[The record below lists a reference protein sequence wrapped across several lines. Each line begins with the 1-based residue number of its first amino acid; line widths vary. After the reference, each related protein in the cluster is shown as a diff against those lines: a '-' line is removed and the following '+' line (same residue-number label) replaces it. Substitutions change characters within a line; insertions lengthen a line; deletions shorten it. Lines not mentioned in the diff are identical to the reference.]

1 MTRADAGLALCID
14 RVTSRAVTRRTYRAA
29 ERRCRFPPPWSP
41 VPDRPLAAYSLSP
54 GSPDQLIVELEQRLG
69 GPAPPMAV
77 GPEVVAHLVTRL
89 AAAALESLLHAI
101 DANDPETGAHVRR
114 VAITAVVLAR
124 AADCD
129 AVRQHRVERV
139 ALFHDIG
146 KINGAL
152 FDVMRATAGLTASE
166 RRLIATHADRGAEV
180 LGPLASFYPELP
192 VAVRAHHEWWN
203 GKGYPRR
210 LRGTAIPFEARI
222 VTIADVFDALT
233 HRRRYKAAFPVGEA
247 EDIIGAGRGTQFDPD
262 LTDLFLS
269 PPVQEEI
276 AEAQR
281 AQAMRPGVPPR
292 GGARSDPR
300 RQAGPRRDTP
310 EVAFR
315 WRATKGD

>member
-1 MTRADAGLALCID
+1 
-14 RVTSRAVTRRTYRAA
+14 VN
-29 ERRCRFPPPWSP
+29 
-41 VPDRPLAAYSLSP
+41 DRPIAEHST
-54 GSPDQLIVELEQRLG
+54 RLG
-69 GPAPPMAV
+69 PADQAIATFGQPPGELAV
-77 GPEVVAHLVTRL
+77 LGADEQGAVAHLVTRL

-124 AADCD
+124 AADWD
-129 AVRQHRVERV
+129 EVRQHRVERV

-152 FDVMRATAGLTASE
+152 FDVMRGTAGLTLAE

-180 LGPLASFYPELP
+180 VGPLASFYPELP
-192 VAVRAHHEWWN
+192 AAVRAHHEWWN
-203 GKGYPRR
+203 GKGYPRG

-233 HRRRYKAAFPVGEA
+233 HRRRYKAALPVRRADEFIA
-247 EDIIGAGRGTQFDPD
+247 AGRGTQFDPD

-276 AEAQR
+276 AD
-281 AQAMRPGVPPR
+281 AQAAHAVRPGVRPR